1 MFKKKREN
9 QELEIIDIENDPS
22 LDKKPDKKGKKK
34 KRDDRKKASA
44 KKADKA
50 ESVGKNSGDT
60 KPGDNTPAE
69 KDQPQEKTVL
79 IEFKDVCKKYDQGDN
94 VFYALK
100 DASFTIN
107 EGEMVVILG
116 PSGAGKSTLLN
127 LLGGMDSASSGH
139 ILFGGRDLT
148 TFNDNQLTAY
158 RAQNVGV
165 VFQFYN
171 LIPTLTA
178 YENVALMRDIKDE
191 TADPKEA
198 LASVGLAEHM
208 HQFPSQLSGGEQ
220 QRTSIARA
228 IAKNPKLLLC
238 DEPTGALDTDTGR
251 EVLKL
256 LQDMSR
262 EKKRTVVMVT
272 HNSLFADIA
281 DTVIRV
287 KNGGIKSIVHNDDPM
302 DALEVTW

>member
-1 MFKKKREN
+1 MSIKEITEN
-9 QELEIIDIENDPS
+9 LDIISENDLPDNADVNTVENS
-22 LDKKPDKKGKKK
+22 SEKKDEEK
-34 KRDDRKKASA
+34 ST
-44 KKADKA
+44 KA
-50 ESVGKNSGDT
+50 EK
-60 KPGDNTPAE
+60 K
-69 KDQPQEKTVL
+69 VL
-79 IEFKDVCKKYDQGDN
+79 MEFKNVTKEYARGDR

-100 DASFTIN
+100 DVNLTIN

-127 LLGGMDSASSGH
+127 LLGGMDRASSGE
-139 ILFGGRDLT
+139 IIFDGVDIAKYS
-148 TFNDNQLTAY
+148 DNQLTQY
-158 RAQNVGV
+158 RAANVGV

-178 YENVALMRDIKDE
+178 YENVALMKNIEKNIM
-191 TADPKEA
+191 DPKEA
-198 LASVGLAEHM
+198 LAEVGLEDHM

-238 DEPTGALDTDTGR
+238 DEPTGALDTDTGQD
-251 EVLKL
+251 VLRL
-256 LQDMSR
+256 LQNMSR

-272 HNSLFADIA
+272 HNSTFADIA

-287 KNGGIKSIVHNDDPM
+287 KNGTIQSVTINENVK
-302 DALEVTW
+302 DASEVSW

>member
-1 MFKKKREN
+1 MFKKTDTTDN
-9 QELEIIDIENDPS
+9 DLEIIDLNEESTED
-22 LDKKPDKKGKKK
+22 G
-34 KRDDRKKASA
+34 RK
-44 KKADKA
+44 
-50 ESVGKNSGDT
+50 T
-60 KPGDNTPAE
+60 
-69 KDQPQEKTVL
+69 L
-79 IEFKDVCKKYDQGDN
+79 IEFKDVCKKYAQGDN
-94 VFYALK
+94 EFYALK
-100 DASFTIN
+100 DANLTIN

-139 ILFGGRDLT
+139 IWFDGEDLT
-148 TFNDNQLTAY
+148 TFSDNRLTRY
-158 RAQNVGV
+158 RAENVGV

-178 YENVALMRDIKDE
+178 YENVALMRDIKND
-191 TADPKEA
+191 TSDPGEA

-208 HQFPSQLSGGEQ
+208 HQFPSQMSGGEQ

-228 IAKNPKLLLC
+228 IAKNPRLLLC
-238 DEPTGALDTDTGR
+238 DEPTGALDTDTGK

-256 LQDMSR
+256 LQNMSR

-287 KNGGIKSIVHNDDPM
+287 RNGGIQSIVRNDSPK
-302 DALEVTW
+302 DADEINW

>member
-1 MFKKKREN
+1 MSIKEITEN
-9 QELEIIDIENDPS
+9 LDIISENDLPDNADVNTVENS
-22 LDKKPDKKGKKK
+22 SEKKDEEK
-34 KRDDRKKASA
+34 ST
-44 KKADKA
+44 KA
-50 ESVGKNSGDT
+50 EK
-60 KPGDNTPAE
+60 K
-69 KDQPQEKTVL
+69 VL
-79 IEFKDVCKKYDQGDN
+79 MEFKNVTKEYARGDR

-100 DASFTIN
+100 DVNLTIN

-127 LLGGMDSASSGH
+127 LLGGMDRASSGE
-139 ILFGGRDLT
+139 IIFDGVDIAKYS
-148 TFNDNQLTAY
+148 DNQLTQY
-158 RAQNVGV
+158 RAANVGV

-178 YENVALMRDIKDE
+178 YENVALMKNIEKNIM
-191 TADPKEA
+191 DPKEA
-198 LASVGLAEHM
+198 LAEVGLEDHM

-238 DEPTGALDTDTGR
+238 DEPTGALDTDTGQD
-251 EVLKL
+251 VLRL
-256 LQDMSR
+256 LQNMSR

-272 HNSLFADIA
+272 HNSTFADIA

-287 KNGGIKSIVHNDDPM
+287 KNGTIQSVTINEKVK
-302 DALEVTW
+302 DASEVSW

>member
-1 MFKKKREN
+1 MLGKKKTRKEE
-9 QELEIIDIENDPS
+9 QLEIIDIADDKT
-22 LDKKPDKKGKKK
+22 LDMKSADVSKKTRRKKK
-34 KRDDRKKASA
+34 AGTSAGYKEKKTENNDEHA
-44 KKADKA
+44 
-50 ESVGKNSGDT
+50 
-60 KPGDNTPAE
+60 
-69 KDQPQEKTVL
+69 VL
-79 IEFKDVCKKYDQGDN
+79 IEFRDVCKKYSQGDN
-94 VFYALK
+94 EFYALR
-100 DASFTIN
+100 DASLTIN

-139 ILFGGRDLT
+139 IWFDGEDLT
-148 TFNDNQLTAY
+148 TYSDNQLTAY
-158 RAQNVGV
+158 RAINVGV

-178 YENVALMRDIKDE
+178 YENVALMKDIKDD
-191 TADPKEA
+191 TTDPKEA

-208 HQFPSQLSGGEQ
+208 HQFPSQMSGGEQ

-228 IAKNPKLLLC
+228 LAKNPRLLLC
-238 DEPTGALDTDTGR
+238 DEPTGALDTGTGK

-272 HNSLFADIA
+272 HNSFFADIA

-287 KNGGIKSIVHNDDPM
+287 KNGTVESVVHNDNPK
-302 DALEVTW
+302 DADEVFW